1 MALTKISTGGV
12 KDDAISQ
19 AVIADESIDEA
30 RLQISNSGSNGQFLS
45 KQSGNTGGLTW
56 ASANQY
62 THPNHSGEVTSTADG
77 AQVIAD
83 NIVDEAILKV
93 SNAPTN
99 GHVLTAQSG
108 NTGGLTWAAPG
119 GGMWKKMAGA
129 DVAAGT
135 SSSDYDIF
143 TDFASHTDKKWWKL
157 VFRLESPSGNND
169 FSGSGLRVKV
179 GGAWKTSDYRWQQF
193 YASDSSEV
201 AENKDSQS
209 RYSFT
214 TGDEKW
220 HRGEVTFYDPNAT
233 DYYKIFEYTGISAD
247 HNWHSANDMPWVE
260 RSAGGYVGGTE
271 AIQGIRFNHYGNT
284 WGKIHFALFAGD
296 GW

>member
-1 MALTKISTGGV
+1 MALTKISEGGF
-12 KDDAISQ
+12 KDDATSQ
-19 AVIADESIDEA
+19 AKIADEAVDEA
-30 RLQISNSGSNGQFLS
+30 RLQISNAGSNGEFLQ
-45 KQSGNTGGLTW
+45 K
-56 ASANQY
+56 
-62 THPNHSGEVTSTADG
+62 
-77 AQVIAD
+77 
-83 NIVDEAILKV
+83 
-93 SNAPTN
+93 
-99 GHVLTAQSG
+99 QSG

-157 VFRLESPSGNND
+157 VFRLECPSGSND
-169 FSGSGLRVKV
+169 FSGSGLRVKI
-179 GGAWKTSDYRWQQF
+179 GGSWKTSDYAWQLF
-193 YASDSSEV
+193 YVESTNELAS
-201 AENKDSQS
+201 KQTSQS
-209 RYSFT
+209 RFSFT
-214 TGDEKW
+214 NNDEKW

-233 DYYKIFEYTGISAD
+233 DIYKIFEYTGISAD
-247 HNWHSANDMPWVE
+247 HNWHTSSDNPFVE